1 MSKSFQNDDMFQQ
14 LRDGFSEFGKKVSG
28 FMDDVFSDNSGGGD
42 LRVPADIY
50 LAPGEYVIQL
60 ELPGVQKGDVSI
72 QIHDGILLIKGDKP
86 RPEGAGGFT
95 YERQERR
102 FGSFHRAFPLPVSV
116 EMEGIKAKYDS
127 GLLTIRFPRQAGQE
141 DERSSEINIE

>member
-1 MSKSFQNDDMFQQ
+1 MNKAFQNDDMFQQ

-28 FMDDVFSDNSGGGD
+28 FMDDVFSGEGGGD
-42 LRVPADIY
+42 LRVATDIY
-50 LAPGEYVIQL
+50 LAPGAYVIQM
-60 ELPGVQKGDVSI
+60 ELPGLQKGDVQI
-72 QIHDGILLIKGDKP
+72 QIHDGILLVKGEKP
-86 RPEGAGGFT
+86 RPEGSQDFT

-116 EMEGIKAKYDS
+116 ELEGIKAKFDH

-141 DERSSEINIE
+141 DERSSAINID